1 MKRNLLFT
9 KLCVILMMLFGGVTF
24 VSAAEEA
31 CPTLTISPV
40 TIMPGMETEVSIQ
53 YESEV
58 DYSAF
63 QLRVRLPEGLS
74 FVGKELKD
82 EDGEIT
88 TQYGAVGDACLAS
101 HSSEVILVTAEG
113 SEWRGTLLF
122 VAYNIKKKM
131 MKKGTLCTFTVK
143 ADEKLAKSSEIKI
156 EDMLFSGLKD
166 DKEYHSAEMT
176 DVIAVNNIKDEWDAN
191 EAANT
196 KINEALTALM
206 TALDAADAKIS
217 ETCVESVKTVYLDK
231 LGDCVTNINKQAMEL
246 NAKYAAIQLTEKDA
260 EVFVADCAKAQAQF
274 DAIVAESATA
284 MTKRVEANEA
294 ANDTFQAAFTEIS
307 TLLNDADA
315 KINDECPDVKET
327 YLDQL
332 AEIATQVNQKGME
345 LGSLYAAIELT
356 QEVADKAAAEINAFA
371 AQIKEIVAA
380 AVKAQ
385 NEIATGIHGI
395 NADFQNAE
403 AVYSIGGVRLN
414 KAAKGVNVVI
424 RNGKAI
430 KVVK

>member
-1 MKRNLLFT
+1 MA
-9 KLCVILMMLFGGVTF
+9 F
-24 VSAAEEA
+24 VMGFSYANAEDVN
-31 CPTLTISPV
+31 PV
-40 TIMPGMETEVSIQ
+40 TISVDPVQTMPGSVIDIPVN
-53 YESEV
+53 YESSTEFV
-58 DYSAF
+58 AF
-63 QLRVRLPEGLS
+63 QMDIVLPEGLS
-74 FVGKELKD
+74 FEQDDKQFIVGGNALDDHILAKKYNEETKALRVMFYSMQNSPLKN
-82 EDGEIT
+82 
-88 TQYGAVGDACLAS
+88 
-101 HSSEVILVTAEG
+101 
-113 SEWRGTLLF
+113 GTLFTFKVKANDQLADVSKIEF
-122 VAYNIKKKM
+122 KKVKFASGGVYFTYSFDVKNIKK
-131 MKKGTLCTFTVK
+131 
-143 ADEKLAKSSEIKI
+143 
-156 EDMLFSGLKD
+156 
-166 DKEYHSAEMT
+166 
-176 DVIAVNNIKDEWDAN
+176 EWDAN

-260 EVFVADCAKAQAQF
+260 EDFVADCAKAQAQF
-274 DAIVAESATA
+274 DVIVAESATA

-294 ANDTFQAAFTEIS
+294 ANATFQAAFTEIS

-315 KINDECPDVKET
+315 KINDECPDVKDT

-356 QEVADKAAAEINAFA
+356 QEVADKAAADIKAFA
-371 AQIKEIVAA
+371 AQIKDIVAA

>member
-1 MKRNLLFT
+1 MKNIFNKLGLL
-9 KLCVILMMLFGGVTF
+9 LMTLVMGVSYANADE
-24 VSAAEEA
+24 VNN
-31 CPTLTISPV
+31 PVTLTVDPV
-40 TIMPGMETEVSIQ
+40 STMLGNIIDVPIM
-53 YESEV
+53 YESTEEQNT
-58 DYSAF
+58 F
-63 QLRVRLPEGLS
+63 QMDIVLPKGLT
-74 FVGKELKD
+74 FELTDGK
-82 EDGEIT
+82 
-88 TQYGAVGDACLAS
+88 YGTVGDAIPQGCIYEEKFKDNREDGLDAVRVVCVSMVTPFKKGQLLTFKVKATDELAD
-101 HSSEVILVTAEG
+101 VTQIKLEKIKF
-113 SEWRGTLLF
+113 SKIYFTYTID
-122 VAYNIKKKM
+122 VKNIKK
-131 MKKGTLCTFTVK
+131 
-143 ADEKLAKSSEIKI
+143 
-156 EDMLFSGLKD
+156 
-166 DKEYHSAEMT
+166 
-176 DVIAVNNIKDEWDAN
+176 EWDAN

-206 TALDAADAKIS
+206 TALDAADAKIN

-260 EVFVADCAKAQAQF
+260 EDFVADCAKAQAQF
-274 DAIVAESATA
+274 DVIVAESATA

-315 KINDECPDVKET
+315 KINKECPDVKET
-327 YLDQL
+327 YLDKL

-395 NADFQNAE
+395 TADFQNAE

>member
-1 MKRNLLFT
+1 MKNIFNKLGLL
-9 KLCVILMMLFGGVTF
+9 LMTLVMGVSYTNADE
-24 VSAAEEA
+24 VNN
-31 CPTLTISPV
+31 PVTLTVDPV
-40 TIMPGMETEVSIQ
+40 STMPGNIIDVPIM
-53 YESEV
+53 YESTEEQNT
-58 DYSAF
+58 F
-63 QLRVRLPEGLS
+63 QMDIVLPKGLT
-74 FVGKELKD
+74 FELTDGK
-82 EDGEIT
+82 
-88 TQYGAVGDACLAS
+88 YGTVGDAIPQGCLYEEKFKDNREDGLDAVRIVCVS
-101 HSSEVILVTAEG
+101 MVTPFKKG
-113 SEWRGTLLF
+113 QLLTF
-122 VAYNIKKKM
+122 KVKATDELADVTQIKLEKIKFSKIYFTYTIDVKNIKK
-131 MKKGTLCTFTVK
+131 
-143 ADEKLAKSSEIKI
+143 
-156 EDMLFSGLKD
+156 
-166 DKEYHSAEMT
+166 
-176 DVIAVNNIKDEWDAN
+176 EWDAN

-206 TALDAADAKIS
+206 TALDAADAKIN

-274 DAIVAESATA
+274 DVIVAESATA

-315 KINDECPDVKET
+315 KINKECPDVKET
-327 YLDQL
+327 YLDKL
-332 AEIATQVNQKGME
+332 AEIATRVNQKGME

-356 QEVADKAAAEINAFA
+356 QEVADKAAADIKAFA
-371 AQIKEIVAA
+371 AQIEEIVAA

-395 NADFQNAE
+395 TADFQNAE

>member
-1 MKRNLLFT
+1 MKNIFNKLGLL
-9 KLCVILMMLFGGVTF
+9 LMTLVMGVSYANADE
-24 VSAAEEA
+24 VNN
-31 CPTLTISPV
+31 PVTLTVDPV
-40 TIMPGMETEVSIQ
+40 STMPGNIIDVPIM
-53 YESEV
+53 YESTEEQNT
-58 DYSAF
+58 F
-63 QLRVRLPEGLS
+63 QMDIVLPKGLT
-74 FVGKELKD
+74 FELTDGK
-82 EDGEIT
+82 
-88 TQYGAVGDACLAS
+88 YGTVGDAIPQGCLYEEKFKDNREDGLDAVRVVCVS
-101 HSSEVILVTAEG
+101 MVTPFKKG
-113 SEWRGTLLF
+113 QLLTF
-122 VAYNIKKKM
+122 KVKATDELADVTQIKLEKIKFSKIYFTYTIDVKNIKK
-131 MKKGTLCTFTVK
+131 
-143 ADEKLAKSSEIKI
+143 
-156 EDMLFSGLKD
+156 
-166 DKEYHSAEMT
+166 
-176 DVIAVNNIKDEWDAN
+176 EWDAN

-206 TALDAADAKIS
+206 TALDAADAKIN

-260 EVFVADCAKAQAQF
+260 EDFVADCAKAQAQF
-274 DAIVAESATA
+274 DVIVAESAAA
-284 MTKRVEANEA
+284 MTKKFEANEA
-294 ANDTFQAAFTEIS
+294 ANATFQAAFTEIS

-315 KINDECPDVKET
+315 KINDECPDVKDT

-345 LGSLYAAIELT
+345 LGSLYAAVELT

-371 AQIKEIVAA
+371 AQIKDIVAA

-385 NEIATGIHGI
+385 NEIATGINSI

>member
-1 MKRNLLFT
+1 MKNIFNKLGLL
-9 KLCVILMMLFGGVTF
+9 LMTLVMGVSYANADE
-24 VSAAEEA
+24 VNN
-31 CPTLTISPV
+31 PVTLTVDPV
-40 TIMPGMETEVSIQ
+40 STMPGNIIDVPIM
-53 YESEV
+53 YESTEEQNT
-58 DYSAF
+58 F
-63 QLRVRLPEGLS
+63 QMDIVLPKGLT
-74 FVGKELKD
+74 FELTDGK
-82 EDGEIT
+82 
-88 TQYGAVGDACLAS
+88 YGTVGDAIPQGCIYEEKFKDNREDGLDAVRVVCVSMVTPFKKGQLLTFKVKATDELAD
-101 HSSEVILVTAEG
+101 VTQIKLEKIKF
-113 SEWRGTLLF
+113 SKIYFTYTID
-122 VAYNIKKKM
+122 VKNIKK
-131 MKKGTLCTFTVK
+131 
-143 ADEKLAKSSEIKI
+143 
-156 EDMLFSGLKD
+156 
-166 DKEYHSAEMT
+166 
-176 DVIAVNNIKDEWDAN
+176 EWDAN

-206 TALDAADAKIS
+206 TALGAADAKIN

-260 EVFVADCAKAQAQF
+260 EDFVADCAKAQAQF
-274 DAIVAESATA
+274 DVIVAESATA

-315 KINDECPDVKET
+315 KINKECPDVKET
-327 YLDQL
+327 YLDKL

-345 LGSLYAAIELT
+345 LGSLYAAVELT
-356 QEVADKAAAEINAFA
+356 QEVADKAAADIKAFA
-371 AQIKEIVAA
+371 AQIKDIVAD

-385 NEIATGIHGI
+385 NEVATGIHGI
-395 NADFQNAE
+395 TADFQNAE

>member
-1 MKRNLLFT
+1 MKNIFDKLGLL
-9 KLCVILMMLFGGVTF
+9 LMTLVMGVSYTNADE
-24 VSAAEEA
+24 VNN
-31 CPTLTISPV
+31 PVTLTVDPV
-40 TIMPGMETEVSIQ
+40 STMPGNIIDVPIM
-53 YESEV
+53 YESTEEQNT
-58 DYSAF
+58 F
-63 QLRVRLPEGLS
+63 QMDIVLPKGLT
-74 FVGKELKD
+74 FELTDGK
-82 EDGEIT
+82 
-88 TQYGAVGDACLAS
+88 YGTVGDAIPQGCLYEEKFKDNREDGLDAVRVVCVS
-101 HSSEVILVTAEG
+101 MVTPFKKG
-113 SEWRGTLLF
+113 QLLTF
-122 VAYNIKKKM
+122 KVKATDELADVTQIKLEKIKFSKIYFTYTIDVKNIKK
-131 MKKGTLCTFTVK
+131 
-143 ADEKLAKSSEIKI
+143 
-156 EDMLFSGLKD
+156 
-166 DKEYHSAEMT
+166 
-176 DVIAVNNIKDEWDAN
+176 EWDAN

-206 TALDAADAKIS
+206 TALDAADAKIN

-260 EVFVADCAKAQAQF
+260 EDFVADCAKAQAQF
-274 DAIVAESATA
+274 DVIVAESAAA
-284 MTKRVEANEA
+284 MTKKFEANEA
-294 ANDTFQAAFTEIS
+294 ANATFQAAFTEIS

-327 YLDQL
+327 YLDKL

-371 AQIKEIVAA
+371 AQIKDIVAA

-395 NADFQNAE
+395 TADFQNAE

>member
-1 MKRNLLFT
+1 
-9 KLCVILMMLFGGVTF
+9 
-24 VSAAEEA
+24 
-31 CPTLTISPV
+31 
-40 TIMPGMETEVSIQ
+40 
-53 YESEV
+53 
-58 DYSAF
+58 
-63 QLRVRLPEGLS
+63 
-74 FVGKELKD
+74 
-82 EDGEIT
+82 
-88 TQYGAVGDACLAS
+88 
-101 HSSEVILVTAEG
+101 
-113 SEWRGTLLF
+113 
-122 VAYNIKKKM
+122 
-131 MKKGTLCTFTVK
+131 
-143 ADEKLAKSSEIKI
+143 
-156 EDMLFSGLKD
+156 
-166 DKEYHSAEMT
+166 
-176 DVIAVNNIKDEWDAN
+176 
-191 EAANT
+191 
-196 KINEALTALM
+196 M
-206 TALDAADAKIS
+206 TALDAADAKIN

-260 EVFVADCAKAQAQF
+260 EDFVADCAKAQAQF
-274 DAIVAESATA
+274 DVIVAESAAA
-284 MTKRVEANEA
+284 MTKKFEANEA
-294 ANDTFQAAFTEIS
+294 ANATFQAAFTEIS

-327 YLDQL
+327 YLDKL

-356 QEVADKAAAEINAFA
+356 QEVADKAAADFKAFA
-371 AQIKEIVAA
+371 PQIEAIVAA

-385 NEIATGIHGI
+385 NEIATGINSI

>member
-1 MKRNLLFT
+1 MA
-9 KLCVILMMLFGGVTF
+9 F
-24 VSAAEEA
+24 VMGFSYANAEDVN
-31 CPTLTISPV
+31 PV
-40 TIMPGMETEVSIQ
+40 TISVDPVQTMPGSVIDIPVN
-53 YESEV
+53 YESSTEFV
-58 DYSAF
+58 AF
-63 QLRVRLPEGLS
+63 QMDIVLPEGLS
-74 FVGKELKD
+74 FEQDDKQFIVGGNALDDHILAKKYNEETKALRVMFYSMQNSPLKN
-82 EDGEIT
+82 
-88 TQYGAVGDACLAS
+88 
-101 HSSEVILVTAEG
+101 
-113 SEWRGTLLF
+113 GTLFTFKVKANDQLADVSKIEF
-122 VAYNIKKKM
+122 KKVKFASGGVYFTYSFDVKNIKK
-131 MKKGTLCTFTVK
+131 
-143 ADEKLAKSSEIKI
+143 
-156 EDMLFSGLKD
+156 
-166 DKEYHSAEMT
+166 
-176 DVIAVNNIKDEWDAN
+176 EWDAN

-260 EVFVADCAKAQAQF
+260 EDFVADCAKAQAQF
-274 DAIVAESATA
+274 DVIVAESATA

-315 KINDECPDVKET
+315 KINDECPDVKDT

-345 LGSLYAAIELT
+345 LGSLYAAVELT
-356 QEVADKAAAEINAFA
+356 QKVADKAAADFKAFA
-371 AQIKEIVAA
+371 PQIEAIVAA

-385 NEIATGIHGI
+385 NEIATGINSI

>member
-1 MKRNLLFT
+1 MKNIFNKLGLL
-9 KLCVILMMLFGGVTF
+9 LMTLVMGVSYANADE
-24 VSAAEEA
+24 VNN
-31 CPTLTISPV
+31 PVTLTVDPV
-40 TIMPGMETEVSIQ
+40 STMPGNIIDVPIM
-53 YESEV
+53 YESTEEQNT
-58 DYSAF
+58 F
-63 QLRVRLPEGLS
+63 QMDIVLPKGLT
-74 FVGKELKD
+74 FELTDGK
-82 EDGEIT
+82 
-88 TQYGAVGDACLAS
+88 YGTVGDAIPQGCLYEEKFKDNREDGLDAVRVVCVS
-101 HSSEVILVTAEG
+101 MVTPFKKG
-113 SEWRGTLLF
+113 QLLTF
-122 VAYNIKKKM
+122 KVKATDELADVTQIKLEKIKFSKIYFTYTIDVKNIKK
-131 MKKGTLCTFTVK
+131 
-143 ADEKLAKSSEIKI
+143 
-156 EDMLFSGLKD
+156 
-166 DKEYHSAEMT
+166 
-176 DVIAVNNIKDEWDAN
+176 EWDAN

-196 KINEALTALM
+196 KINEALTSLM

-217 ETCVESVKTVYLDK
+217 ETCVESVKAVYLDK

-260 EVFVADCAKAQAQF
+260 EAFVADCAKAQAQF
-274 DAIVAESATA
+274 DAIVAESAAA

-315 KINDECPDVKET
+315 KINKECPDVKDT
-327 YLDQL
+327 YLDKL

-356 QEVADKAAAEINAFA
+356 QEVADKAADDIKAFA
-371 AQIKEIVAA
+371 AQIEEIVAA

>member
-1 MKRNLLFT
+1 MA
-9 KLCVILMMLFGGVTF
+9 F
-24 VSAAEEA
+24 VMGFSYANAEDVN
-31 CPTLTISPV
+31 PV
-40 TIMPGMETEVSIQ
+40 TISVDPVQTMPGSVIDIPVN
-53 YESEV
+53 YESSTEFV
-58 DYSAF
+58 AF
-63 QLRVRLPEGLS
+63 QMDIVLPEGLS
-74 FVGKELKD
+74 FEQDDKQFIVGGNALDDHILAKKYNEETKALRVMFYSMQNSPLKN
-82 EDGEIT
+82 
-88 TQYGAVGDACLAS
+88 
-101 HSSEVILVTAEG
+101 
-113 SEWRGTLLF
+113 GTLFTFKVKANDQLADVSKIEF
-122 VAYNIKKKM
+122 KKVKFASGGVYFTYSFDVKNIKK
-131 MKKGTLCTFTVK
+131 
-143 ADEKLAKSSEIKI
+143 
-156 EDMLFSGLKD
+156 
-166 DKEYHSAEMT
+166 
-176 DVIAVNNIKDEWDAN
+176 EWDAN

-260 EVFVADCAKAQAQF
+260 EDFVADCAKAQAQF
-274 DAIVAESATA
+274 DVIVAESATA

-371 AQIKEIVAA
+371 AQIKDIVAA

>member
-1 MKRNLLFT
+1 MKNIFNKLGLL
-9 KLCVILMMLFGGVTF
+9 LMTLVMGVSYTNADE
-24 VSAAEEA
+24 VNN
-31 CPTLTISPV
+31 PVTLTVDPV
-40 TIMPGMETEVSIQ
+40 STMPGNIIDVPIM
-53 YESEV
+53 YESTEEQNT
-58 DYSAF
+58 F
-63 QLRVRLPEGLS
+63 QMDIVLPKGLT
-74 FVGKELKD
+74 FELTDGK
-82 EDGEIT
+82 
-88 TQYGAVGDACLAS
+88 YGTVGDAIPQGCLYEEKFKDNREDGLDAVRIVCVS
-101 HSSEVILVTAEG
+101 MVTPFKKG
-113 SEWRGTLLF
+113 QLLTF
-122 VAYNIKKKM
+122 KVKATDELADVTQIKLEKIKFSKIYFTYTIDVKNIKK
-131 MKKGTLCTFTVK
+131 
-143 ADEKLAKSSEIKI
+143 
-156 EDMLFSGLKD
+156 
-166 DKEYHSAEMT
+166 
-176 DVIAVNNIKDEWDAN
+176 EWDAN

-206 TALDAADAKIS
+206 TALDAADAKIN

-260 EVFVADCAKAQAQF
+260 EDFVADCAKAQAQF
-274 DAIVAESATA
+274 DVIVAESAAA
-284 MTKRVEANEA
+284 MTKKFEANEA
-294 ANDTFQAAFTEIS
+294 ANATFQAAFTEIS

-315 KINDECPDVKET
+315 KINDECPDVKDT
-327 YLDQL
+327 YLDKL

-356 QEVADKAAAEINAFA
+356 QEVADKAAADFKAFA
-371 AQIKEIVAA
+371 PQIEAIVAA

-385 NEIATGIHGI
+385 NEIATGINGI

>member
-1 MKRNLLFT
+1 MKNIFNKLGLL
-9 KLCVILMMLFGGVTF
+9 LMTLVMGVSYANADE
-24 VSAAEEA
+24 VNN
-31 CPTLTISPV
+31 PVTLTVDPV
-40 TIMPGMETEVSIQ
+40 STMPGNIIDVPIM
-53 YESEV
+53 YESTEEQNT
-58 DYSAF
+58 F
-63 QLRVRLPEGLS
+63 QMDIVLPKGLT
-74 FVGKELKD
+74 FELTDGK
-82 EDGEIT
+82 
-88 TQYGAVGDACLAS
+88 YGTVGDAIPQGCLYEEKFKDNREDGLDAVRVVCVS
-101 HSSEVILVTAEG
+101 MVTPFKKG
-113 SEWRGTLLF
+113 QLLTF
-122 VAYNIKKKM
+122 KVKATDELADVTQIKLEKIKFSKIYFTYTIDVKNIKK
-131 MKKGTLCTFTVK
+131 
-143 ADEKLAKSSEIKI
+143 
-156 EDMLFSGLKD
+156 
-166 DKEYHSAEMT
+166 
-176 DVIAVNNIKDEWDAN
+176 EWDAN

-206 TALDAADAKIS
+206 TALDAADAKIN

-260 EVFVADCAKAQAQF
+260 EDFVADCAKAQAQF
-274 DAIVAESATA
+274 DVIVAESATA

-315 KINDECPDVKET
+315 KINKECKDVKDT

-345 LGSLYAAIELT
+345 LGSLYAAVELT

-371 AQIKEIVAA
+371 AQIKDIVAA

-395 NADFQNAE
+395 TADFQNAE

>member
-1 MKRNLLFT
+1 MA
-9 KLCVILMMLFGGVTF
+9 F
-24 VSAAEEA
+24 VMGFSYANAEDVN
-31 CPTLTISPV
+31 PV
-40 TIMPGMETEVSIQ
+40 TISVDPVQTMPGSVIDIPVN
-53 YESEV
+53 YESSTEFV
-58 DYSAF
+58 AF
-63 QLRVRLPEGLS
+63 QMDIVLPEGLS
-74 FVGKELKD
+74 FEQDDKQFIVGGNALDDHILAKKYNEETKALRVMFYSMQNSPLKN
-82 EDGEIT
+82 
-88 TQYGAVGDACLAS
+88 
-101 HSSEVILVTAEG
+101 
-113 SEWRGTLLF
+113 GTLFTFKVKANDQLADVSKIEF
-122 VAYNIKKKM
+122 KKVKFASGGVYFTYSFDVKNIKK
-131 MKKGTLCTFTVK
+131 
-143 ADEKLAKSSEIKI
+143 
-156 EDMLFSGLKD
+156 
-166 DKEYHSAEMT
+166 
-176 DVIAVNNIKDEWDAN
+176 EWDAN

-260 EVFVADCAKAQAQF
+260 EDFVADCAKAQAQF
-274 DAIVAESATA
+274 DVIVAESATA
-284 MTKRVEANEA
+284 MTKKFEANEA

-315 KINDECPDVKET
+315 KINKECKDVKDT
-327 YLDQL
+327 YLDKL

-371 AQIKEIVAA
+371 AQIKDIVAA

-395 NADFQNAE
+395 TADFQNAE

>member
-1 MKRNLLFT
+1 MKNIFNKLGLL
-9 KLCVILMMLFGGVTF
+9 LMTLVMGVSYTNADE
-24 VSAAEEA
+24 VNN
-31 CPTLTISPV
+31 PV
-40 TIMPGMETEVSIQ
+40 TLSVDPVSTMPGNIIDVPIM
-53 YESEV
+53 YESTEEQNT
-58 DYSAF
+58 F
-63 QLRVRLPEGLS
+63 QMDIVLPKGLT
-74 FVGKELKD
+74 FELTDGK
-82 EDGEIT
+82 
-88 TQYGAVGDACLAS
+88 YGTVGDAIPQGCLYEEKFKDNREDGLDAVRVVCVS
-101 HSSEVILVTAEG
+101 MVTPFKKG
-113 SEWRGTLLF
+113 QLLTF
-122 VAYNIKKKM
+122 KVKATDELADVTQIKLEKIKFSKIYFTYTIDVKNIKK
-131 MKKGTLCTFTVK
+131 
-143 ADEKLAKSSEIKI
+143 
-156 EDMLFSGLKD
+156 
-166 DKEYHSAEMT
+166 
-176 DVIAVNNIKDEWDAN
+176 EWDAN

-206 TALDAADAKIS
+206 TALDAADAKIN

-260 EVFVADCAKAQAQF
+260 EDFVADCAKAQAQF
-274 DAIVAESATA
+274 DVIVAESAAA
-284 MTKRVEANEA
+284 MTKKFEANEA
-294 ANDTFQAAFTEIS
+294 ANATFQAAFTEIS

-327 YLDQL
+327 YLDKL

-371 AQIKEIVAA
+371 AQIKDIVA

-395 NADFQNAE
+395 TADFQNAE

>member
-1 MKRNLLFT
+1 MKNIFNKLGLL
-9 KLCVILMMLFGGVTF
+9 LMTLVMGVSYANADE
-24 VSAAEEA
+24 VNN
-31 CPTLTISPV
+31 PVTLTVDPV
-40 TIMPGMETEVSIQ
+40 STMPGNIIDVPIM
-53 YESEV
+53 YESTEEQNT
-58 DYSAF
+58 F
-63 QLRVRLPEGLS
+63 QMDIVLPKGLT
-74 FVGKELKD
+74 FELTDGK
-82 EDGEIT
+82 
-88 TQYGAVGDACLAS
+88 YGTVGDAIPQGCLYEEKFKDNREDGLDAVRVVCVS
-101 HSSEVILVTAEG
+101 MVTPFKKG
-113 SEWRGTLLF
+113 QLLTF
-122 VAYNIKKKM
+122 KVKATDELADVTQIKLEKIKFSKIYFTYTIDVKNIKK
-131 MKKGTLCTFTVK
+131 
-143 ADEKLAKSSEIKI
+143 
-156 EDMLFSGLKD
+156 
-166 DKEYHSAEMT
+166 
-176 DVIAVNNIKDEWDAN
+176 EWDAN

-196 KINEALTALM
+196 KINEALTSLM
-206 TALDAADAKIS
+206 TALDAASAKIS

-274 DAIVAESATA
+274 DVIVAESATA

-315 KINDECPDVKET
+315 KINKECPDVKDT

-356 QEVADKAAAEINAFA
+356 QEVADKAAADINAFA
-371 AQIKEIVAA
+371 AQIEEIVAA

-385 NEIATGIHGI
+385 NEIATGINGI

>member
-1 MKRNLLFT
+1 MKN
-9 KLCVILMMLFGGVTF
+9 ILKKIGMSLMAF
-24 VSAAEEA
+24 VMGFSYANAEDVN
-31 CPTLTISPV
+31 PV
-40 TIMPGMETEVSIQ
+40 TISVDPVQTMPGSVIDIPVN
-53 YESEV
+53 YESSTEFV
-58 DYSAF
+58 AF
-63 QLRVRLPEGLS
+63 QMDIVLPEGLS
-74 FVGKELKD
+74 FEQDDKQFIVGGNALDDHILAKKYNEETKALRVMFYSMQNSPLKN
-82 EDGEIT
+82 
-88 TQYGAVGDACLAS
+88 
-101 HSSEVILVTAEG
+101 
-113 SEWRGTLLF
+113 GTLFTFKVKANDQLADVSKIEF
-122 VAYNIKKKM
+122 KKVKFASGGVYFTYSFDVKNIKK
-131 MKKGTLCTFTVK
+131 
-143 ADEKLAKSSEIKI
+143 
-156 EDMLFSGLKD
+156 
-166 DKEYHSAEMT
+166 
-176 DVIAVNNIKDEWDAN
+176 EWDAN

-260 EVFVADCAKAQAQF
+260 EDFVADCAKAQAQF
-274 DAIVAESATA
+274 DVIVAESATA

-315 KINDECPDVKET
+315 KINKECKDVKDT
-327 YLDQL
+327 YLDKL

-371 AQIKEIVAA
+371 AQIKDIVAA

-395 NADFQNAE
+395 TADFQNAE

>member
-1 MKRNLLFT
+1 MKNIFNKLGLL
-9 KLCVILMMLFGGVTF
+9 LMTLVMGVSYANADE
-24 VSAAEEA
+24 VNN
-31 CPTLTISPV
+31 PVTLTVDPV
-40 TIMPGMETEVSIQ
+40 STMPGNIIDVPIM
-53 YESEV
+53 YESTEEQNT
-58 DYSAF
+58 F
-63 QLRVRLPEGLS
+63 QMDIVLPKGLT
-74 FVGKELKD
+74 FELTDGK
-82 EDGEIT
+82 
-88 TQYGAVGDACLAS
+88 YGTVGDAIPQGCLYEEKFKDNREDGLDAVRVVCVS
-101 HSSEVILVTAEG
+101 MVTPFKKG
-113 SEWRGTLLF
+113 QLLTF
-122 VAYNIKKKM
+122 KVKATDELADVTQIKLEKIKFSKIYFTYTIDVKNIKK
-131 MKKGTLCTFTVK
+131 
-143 ADEKLAKSSEIKI
+143 
-156 EDMLFSGLKD
+156 
-166 DKEYHSAEMT
+166 
-176 DVIAVNNIKDEWDAN
+176 EWDAN

-206 TALDAADAKIS
+206 SALDAADAKIS
-217 ETCVESVKTVYLDK
+217 ETCVESVKAVYLDK

-260 EVFVADCAKAQAQF
+260 EAFVADCAKAQAQF
-274 DAIVAESATA
+274 DAIVAESAAA

-315 KINDECPDVKET
+315 KINKECPDVKDT
-327 YLDQL
+327 YLDKL

-356 QEVADKAAAEINAFA
+356 QEVADKAAADIKAFT
-371 AQIKEIVAA
+371 AQIEAIVAA

>member
-1 MKRNLLFT
+1 MKNIFNKLGLL
-9 KLCVILMMLFGGVTF
+9 LMTLVMGVSYANADE
-24 VSAAEEA
+24 VNN
-31 CPTLTISPV
+31 PVTLTVDPV
-40 TIMPGMETEVSIQ
+40 STMPGNIIDVPIM
-53 YESEV
+53 YESTEEQNT
-58 DYSAF
+58 F
-63 QLRVRLPEGLS
+63 QMDIVLPKGLT
-74 FVGKELKD
+74 FELTDGK
-82 EDGEIT
+82 
-88 TQYGAVGDACLAS
+88 YGTVGDAIPQGCLYEEKFKDNREDGLDAVRVVCVS
-101 HSSEVILVTAEG
+101 MVTPFKKG
-113 SEWRGTLLF
+113 QLLTF
-122 VAYNIKKKM
+122 KVKATDELADVTQIKLEKIKFSKIYFTYTIDVKNIKK
-131 MKKGTLCTFTVK
+131 
-143 ADEKLAKSSEIKI
+143 
-156 EDMLFSGLKD
+156 
-166 DKEYHSAEMT
+166 
-176 DVIAVNNIKDEWDAN
+176 EWDAN

-206 TALDAADAKIS
+206 TALDAADAKIN

-260 EVFVADCAKAQAQF
+260 EDFVADCAKAQAQF
-274 DAIVAESATA
+274 DVIVAESAAA
-284 MTKRVEANEA
+284 MTKKFEANEA
-294 ANDTFQAAFTEIS
+294 ANATFQAAFTEIS

-395 NADFQNAE
+395 TADFQNAE